1 MPVPHEI
8 VEAAYKGNLKKLQ
21 AWLDG
26 GGTAFLEEEVDYA
39 DLTGE
44 EPLSDESDEDDE
56 EYRGPLLK
64 VACDSA
70 HENVPIV
77 EALLEAGANACQ
89 ENLMNAIGQGKLGVV
104 RLLLE
109 HDHIDV
115 KERFGVWTA
124 LHYAAAGGR
133 NGNDETMWSQPKIV
147 EALLAAGARVDAGTE
162 RNDSWAAGE
171 TPLMCAA
178 RQRCT
183 RLDTLKQLLA
193 YGANMDLQDENGRSA
208 FDRAVLLPDVPDYL
222 TAYPYSPR
230 THPNLVFL
238 RAVRSAG
245 SFKKYVNVPRRELL
259 VLRKLAERG
268 RARAA
273 RGVLARLFPS
283 GRQLRKEGCLPDVLF
298 WNVLSFWHS
307 SRDCGAPPPLWCV

>member
-26 GGTAFLEEEVDYA
+26 GGTAFLEEEVNYTEF
-39 DLTGE
+39 TGE
-44 EPLSDESDEDDE
+44 EPLSDESDDDIIE
-56 EYRGPLLK
+56 EYHGPLLQ
-64 VACDSA
+64 VACDSV

-124 LHYAAAGGR
+124 LHYASAGGR
-133 NGNDETMWSQPKIV
+133 NGNDETMWLQPEIV
-147 EALLAAGARVDAGTE
+147 EALLAAGAHVDAGTE
-162 RNDSWAAGE
+162 RNASWFLGE
-171 TPLMCAA
+171 TPLMLAA
-178 RQRCT
+178 QQRHT

-193 YGANMDLQDENGRSA
+193 YGANMDLQDEYGNSA
-208 FDRAVLLPDVPDYL
+208 FDRAVLLPDVPDYR
-222 TAYPYSPR
+222 TAYPYSPCM
-230 THPNLVFL
+230 HPNLVFL
-238 RAVRSAG
+238 QDVRSAG

-268 RARAA
+268 RARAP
-273 RGVLARLFPS
+273 RGVLTRLFPS

-298 WNVLSFWHS
+298 WNVLSFWRS
-307 SRDCGAPPPLWCV
+307 WRDCEVYDY